1 MTKNTHPLSTID
13 FMKSIPDTEEL
24 NEEKAAQIVA
34 QKHAELKKMTA
45 EVKEELSLLSQDI
58 EKSKQD
64 IERLCA
70 LEENKRKSF
79 FAPLFKRKRKPI
91 EIDYLERE
99 KQVIPIVK
107 KYIEAPYQIVDSKSL
122 LSYASSW
129 LKTIFENKVQ
139 MKALPSTGTVLIILP
154 KGHFHF
160 VQFAHGTTP
169 LHIRQTAF
177 QESLSPLKVNV
188 FRNFYDFRNWIYEQM
203 STL

>member
-13 FMKSIPDTEEL
+13 FMKALPVDEEL
-24 NEEKAAQIVA
+24 TEEKAAQIVA